1 MVLLFYLLPCLIS
14 QILFVLQYLL
24 SNSFSTLPYIFLGK
38 GVSNEDIRIILKGH
52 NDLRNDIA
60 QGKYI
65 QYGLPKG
72 KDFKKMVWDNKLAQA
87 AQRVADTCVLQHQ
100 RISDG
105 RWRSVGQNLH
115 ISMSTANTRGAE
127 WKQALKSWTGETN
140 QYQFGKTIT
149 TQNGHLTQMIWAD
162 TIFVGCGFTNFLS
175 NDPKFKYKKLY
186 VCNYGP
192 G

>member
-1 MVLLFYLLPCLIS
+1 MQRHIVQIIS
-14 QILFVLQYLL
+14 IVVVSLCTSVIQVDAQCRSIY
-24 SNSFSTLPYIFLGK
+24 GK
-38 GVSNEDIRIILKGH
+38 GVSNEDIQIILKGH

-65 QYGLPKG
+65 RKGLPKG
-72 KDFKKMVWDNKLAQA
+72 KNFKKMVWDSKLAQA

-100 RISDG
+100 QIRDG

-115 ISMSTANTRGAE
+115 ISGSTANTRGAE
-127 WKQALKSWTGETN
+127 WRQALKSWTGEYN
-140 QYQFGKTIT
+140 QYQFGKPIT
-149 TQNGHLTQMIWAD
+149 KKNGHLTQMVWAD
-162 TIFVGCGFTNFLS
+162 TKFIGCGFTNFLS

>member
-1 MVLLFYLLPCLIS
+1 
-14 QILFVLQYLL
+14 
-24 SNSFSTLPYIFLGK
+24 
-38 GVSNEDIRIILKGH
+38 
-52 NDLRNDIA
+52 
-60 QGKYI
+60 
-65 QYGLPKG
+65 
-72 KDFKKMVWDNKLAQA
+72 
-87 AQRVADTCVLQHQ
+87 
-100 RISDG
+100 
-105 RWRSVGQNLH
+105 
-115 ISMSTANTRGAE
+115 MSTANTRGAE